1 MPKKGG
7 AYLETFVAAASGA
20 YVAKQ
25 ATSPFG
31 LFKMVVAIVVVI
43 FVFYYILGYI
53 LRALNVEYFSVPLKP
68 SKEGD
73 EKLVTPAGNVII
85 Y

>member
-1 MPKKGG
+1 MAKKGG

-25 ATSPFG
+25 AKSSFG
-31 LFKMVVAIVVVI
+31 LLKMVVAIVVAV
-43 FVFYYILGYI
+43 FVFWYLLGFI

-68 SKEGD
+68 SEEGD
-73 EKLVTPAGNVII
+73 KKMVTPAGNVIM

>member
-25 ATSPFG
+25 ANSPFG
-31 LFKMVVAIVVVI
+31 LLKMVIAIVVVS
-43 FVFYYILGYI
+43 FVLWYILGFI

-68 SKEGD
+68 SEEGD
-73 EKLVTPAGNVII
+73 KKLVTPAGNVII

>member
-1 MPKKGG
+1 MAKKGG

-25 ATSPFG
+25 AKSPFA
-31 LFKMVVAIVVVI
+31 LLKMVITIIVVV
-43 FVFYYILGYI
+43 FVFYYILGFI

>member
-7 AYLETFVAAASGA
+7 AYIETFAAAAMGA
-20 YVAKQ
+20 MAAKQ
-25 ATSPFG
+25 ATSYFG
-31 LFKMVVAIVVVI
+31 LLKTIVGVAIAI
-43 FVFYYILGYI
+43 TLFWYILSYI